1 MANCDIE
8 QNIPDLDSLSL
19 EEKVAQMFVIRASG
33 YLFDHQIRFP
43 DWEPQKATLQ
53 HLIAD
58 LGVGGVLLPVGN
70 SGDMFLRSQ
79 EIQSWA
85 KIPLLIASDVE
96 EGVGQRFTGATHFP
110 PPMALNAI
118 AEKDINLAEKYAEEL
133 GSFIAQESLA
143 LGINWVLGPVVDV
156 NNNPD
161 NPVINV
167 RSFGETPELVS
178 KLATA
183 FIKGAHQWP
192 VLTVAKHFPGHGDTA
207 VDSHIDLPILPHTN
221 DRLNNIELPPFVAA
235 IQAGVDAV
243 MSAHL
248 LIKSWDAEK
257 PATLSYKILTEKLR
271 KELKFEG
278 LIVTDA
284 LVMGAIAKKYG
295 ANEAPILAL
304 EAGADILLMPADPA
318 GGIAAICEAVRAGRV
333 TESRI
338 TESVKRIWTA
348 KQKIFSSS
356 SINSS
361 KPALPK
367 VATPAAISSATNILK
382 HSMKAGGTLP
392 LKLQPGSR
400 NLILLDDIFLSE
412 VLGHHTPAIAFPRQ
426 LGYQLQLV
434 DRNTHLTPDLDPNTN
449 TPTLLQIFIRG
460 NPFRGSNE
468 VIESALSWYKKL
480 LQTQQLRAIVIYGSP
495 YTLEQFLP
503 TLPPEIPFVFS
514 YGQQIS
520 AQTLALETLF
530 GSSFCLANFV

>member
-1 MANCDIE
+1 LANCDIE

-118 AEKDINLAEKYAEEL
+118 AEKEINLAEKYAEEL

-167 RSFGETPELVS
+167 RSFGETPQLVS

-207 VDSHIDLPILPHTN
+207 VDSHIDLPVLPHTN

-235 IQAGVDAV
+235 IKASVDAV

-382 HSMKAGGTLP
+382 DSMKAGGTLP

-434 DRNTHLTPDLDPNTN
+434 DRNTHLTPDLNPNTN